1 MNLDALRKHEFAPLR
16 ATYAAKDAILYALSV
31 GAGADPVD
39 AHQLPLVYEP
49 NLRVLPTMAAVLA
62 HPGAWIANPR
72 FEVNYLKLLHGEQG
86 LTVHAPL
93 PPGGDIEAT
102 YRIQAVVDKGDD
114 KGALVYFEKQLK
126 SAGGQPLCTVYST
139 LFLRAD
145 GGCGSFGT
153 PPAGLPADAPP
164 APEFFDELRTP
175 LNAALLY
182 RLNGD
187 LNPIHADPVA
197 ARKAGFERP
206 ILHGL
211 CTYGVVGYLLTR
223 TVCGHD
229 PARLLSLGARFTSPV
244 YPGETIRVEGS
255 RNGDSVRF
263 HATVPE
269 RNQVVLSQGHA
280 RIG

>member
-1 MNLDALRKHEFAPLR
+1 MNIDALRKHEFAPQR
-16 ATYAAKDAILYALSV
+16 TTYAAKDAILYALSV

-49 NLRVLPTMAAVLA
+49 DLRVLPTMAAVLA

-86 LTVHAPL
+86 LTMHAPL
-93 PPGGDIEAT
+93 PPGGDIEST
-102 YRIQAVVDKGDD
+102 YRVQAVVDKGDG
-114 KGALVYFEKQLK
+114 KGALVYFEKQLR
-126 SAGGQPLCTVYST
+126 STGGQPLCTVYST

-153 PPAGLPADAPP
+153 PPAGLPADTAP

-244 YPGETIRVEGS
+244 YPGETIRVEGT
-255 RNGDSVRF
+255 RNADSVRF
-263 HATVPE
+263 QATVPE
-269 RNQVVLSQGHA
+269 RNQIVLSQGYA